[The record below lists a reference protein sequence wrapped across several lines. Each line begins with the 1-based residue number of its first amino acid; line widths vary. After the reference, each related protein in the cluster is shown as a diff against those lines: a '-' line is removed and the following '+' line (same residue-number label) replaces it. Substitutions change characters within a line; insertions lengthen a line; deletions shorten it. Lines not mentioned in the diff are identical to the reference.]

1 MTQLRIGEPGR
12 IQPDNLVDILKN
24 PPPCATLDEAEL
36 KRLHDMALALVQMLR
51 PMLGLEP
58 VLTGKQMRR
67 ERYG

>member
-1 MTQLRIGEPGR
+1 MTIQTNLLQNEPECAKLSANMLALTPAQL
-12 IQPDNLVDILKN
+12 K
-24 PPPCATLDEAEL
+24 A
-36 KRLHDMALALVQMLR
+36 LHDQALALVQLIR